1 MEAEQIYEVVTKLVG
16 NIRPHGCSQ
25 RDRES
30 NENLK
35 KFIDVFSK
43 MHKDI
48 DDVAYDFKDSYES
61 SVKEAANIA
70 NKHLDSMGIE
80 Q

>member
-1 MEAEQIYEVVTKLVG
+1 MEAEQIYEIVTKLVG
-16 NIRPHGCSQ
+16 NIRPQGCSQ
-25 RDRES
+25 RVSES
-30 NENLK
+30 NKNLK
-35 KFIDVFSK
+35 TFIEVFAK
-43 MHKDI
+43 MHRDI
-48 DDVAYDFKDSYES
+48 DDVAYDFKDSYEA

>member
-1 MEAEQIYEVVTKLVG
+1 MKAEQIYEVVKKLIG
-16 NIRPHGCSQ
+16 NIRPQGCSN
-25 RDRES
+25 RDAES

-35 KFIDVFSK
+35 KFIEVFSA
-43 MHKDI
+43 MHVDI
-48 DDVAYDFKDSYES
+48 DDVAYDFKNSYEA
-61 SVKEAANIA
+61 SVKEASNIA